1 MSWSPQDFPFLV
13 QKQANVVNTLS
24 MSATMM
30 SAWGQL
36 TESGAEG
43 YYSGNTRVLDS
54 APQTW
59 LDSEVCELLQGTYDD
74 VPAWSPEA
82 CIPSPDGIIAFEK
95 TIHLQVEN
103 RGQRYGMPID
113 GFVWGTDGGRVKFQA
128 MCRQYYPILS
138 EIFGAVFSY
147 QFQVMNNPLILWPCG
162 SIPAS
167 ATVAGSDTPEEYL
180 HEVSPSGEESEF
192 YRVTEGEV
200 GILQPFV
207 SLVGATWLLLSQPA
221 IVEEPSTEQ
230 VTMRVRQP
238 PRKRAK
244 GAPKKLAVR
253 VSVRT
258 LSGARVP
265 KSHRGQRGKATTRW
279 WVRGHWR
286 QQAWGKNR
294 ALRRPVY
301 IAPHTAGARD
311 VAVDERPQIQV
322 VRKD

>member
-1 MSWSPQDFPFLV
+1 MTWAPQHFPYLV
-13 QKQANVVNTLS
+13 QKQADIQNGLTK
-24 MSATMM
+24 ATPNL
-30 SAWGQL
+30 AKYFPEVAEDGWEREYKLL
-36 TESGAEG
+36 TDILDSGA
-43 YYSGNTRVLDS
+43 
-54 APQTW
+54 QTW
-59 LDSEVCELLQGTYDD
+59 LDTDVCDMLQDTYDG
-74 VPAWSPEA
+74 VPEWSPEA
-82 CIPSPDGIIAFEK
+82 CMPSGRGIIAFEH
-95 TIHLQVEN
+95 TITITVKS
-103 RGQRYGMPID
+103 RGAIYEMPLD
-113 GFVWGTDGGRVKFQA
+113 GFCWGEDGGKVYLHAICKEV
-128 MCRQYYPILS
+128 YPVLS
-138 EIFGAVFSY
+138 EVFGNPVSSLNPPLLIIALTSFPETATYVSDFSDEEWLDAVDDDRERASFRVSIGAAG
-147 QFQVMNNPLILWPCG
+147 VMK
-162 SIPAS
+162 
-167 ATVAGSDTPEEYL
+167 
-180 HEVSPSGEESEF
+180 
-192 YRVTEGEV
+192 
-200 GILQPFV
+200 PFMR
-207 SLVGATWLLLSQPA
+207 LVGATWLLLSQPA

-230 VTMRVRQP
+230 VTMQVRQP

-258 LSGARVP
+258 LSGATIP